1 MEAPRVFVS
10 HASED
15 TDRFVREFATKL
27 RSHHGVDAM
36 VDIWEIRP
44 GHSLV
49 KRIFDEGIGKA
60 EAVIVVLS
68 EYSINKPWVRKELD
82 VSTVRQIE
90 DGITLIPVVIGDV
103 EKHQIP
109 TSLRD
114 TRWVRVRNLDEYE
127 AELGEIVDAI
137 YNRHQ
142 KPPLGQQPEY
152 TRTDLG
158 VVPGLRPADSQILKL
173 CCEMEMQ
180 RGERNASLKGDAVIE
195 EAERADLHQEV
206 AVKSMKL
213 LEGRGY
219 LNARYTNRTAPFRL
233 SVTDTGFDR
242 YAHTFVP
249 GYKSLIRSVGLEI
262 VNHGARRSNA
272 IAQSLDSPQ
281 VIVEHIL
288 ALFEAQGWIDIR
300 QETTPWM
307 DISNVSPE
315 LERWLDETGQGASL

>member
-1 MEAPRVFVS
+1 MEPPKVFVS

-15 TDRFVREFATKL
+15 NDRFVVDFATKL
-27 RSHHGVDAM
+27 RSQFGVDAK
-36 VDIWEIRP
+36 VDIWEILP
-44 GHSLV
+44 GDSLV
-49 KRIFDEGIGKA
+49 RKIFDEMIDQA
-60 EAVIVVLS
+60 EAVIVILS
-68 EYSINKPWVRKELD
+68 EHSINKPWVRKELD

-90 DGITLIPVVIGDV
+90 DGINLIPVVIGDV

-127 AELGEIVDAI
+127 AELSEVVDKV
-137 YNRHQ
+137 YGRRD

-152 TRTDLG
+152 TRSDLD
-158 VVPGLRPADSQILKL
+158 VVPGLRSADSQILKL

-180 RGERNASLKGDAVIE
+180 RGERKASLVGAAVIE
-195 EAERADLHQEV
+195 EAERADLHKEQ

-219 LNARYTNRTAPFRL
+219 LNARYTNSAVPFRL
-233 SVTDTGFDR
+233 TVTDLGFDK
-242 YAHTFVP
+242 YARTFLP
-249 GYKSLIRSVGLEI
+249 GYDSLTRSVGLEI
-262 VNHGARRSNA
+262 VNNDARRSDA
-272 IAQSLDSPQ
+272 IARSLDSPQ

-288 ALFEAQGWIDIR
+288 ALFEDRGWIDIR

-307 DISNVSPE
+307 DIYNVSPE
-315 LERWLDETGQGASL
+315 LERWLEDT